1 MIMHPLDLIKT
12 RFQLQNN
19 TISSSAQSQHYSG
32 VRDCAAKMYRQEG
45 LLSFWKGILP
55 PILVETPK
63 RAWKF
68 FTFEQFQKMFLF
80 GGDKPG
86 ALVSGQQDIIFYQF
100 VTAVSPLDVFPGWTR
115 LWSHRGRYSQSLRG
129 RQSQNAIKPKP
140 PVRGALHLVGQ
151 TLIVNSWNYRIF
163 AGRWREKL

>member
-19 TISSSAQSQHYSG
+19 VLTSGQGGQHYTG

-45 LLSFWKGILP
+45 MFSFWKGILP

-68 FTFEQFQKMFLF
+68 FTFEQFQKMFMF
-80 GGDKPG
+80 GSEKPG
-86 ALVSGQQDIIFYQF
+86 ALVSRTLSDIL
-100 VTAVSPLDVFPGWTR
+100 A
-115 LWSHRGRYSQSLRG
+115 
-129 RQSQNAIKPKP
+129 
-140 PVRGALHLVGQ
+140 
-151 TLIVNSWNYRIF
+151 
-163 AGRWREKL
+163 

>member
-19 TISSSAQSQHYSG
+19 TISSVQSQHYSG
-32 VRDCAAKMYRQEG
+32 VRDCARKMYQQEG

-68 FTFEQFQKMFLF
+68 FTFEQFKKIFLF
-80 GGDKPG
+80 GQDKPG
-86 ALVSGQQDIIFYQF
+86 AVVSGDDICPQF
-100 VTAVSPLDVFPGWTR
+100 VTTISPRHILWLDLDP
-115 LWSHRGRYSQSLRG
+115 
-129 RQSQNAIKPKP
+129 
-140 PVRGALHLVGQ
+140 
-151 TLIVNSWNYRIF
+151 
-163 AGRWREKL
+163 E

>member
-1 MIMHPLDLIKT
+1 MILHPLDLIKT
-12 RFQLQNN
+12 RFQLQNT
-19 TISSSAQSQHYSG
+19 TISSVQSQHYSG

-55 PILVETPK
+55 PILVETPE

-86 ALVSGQQDIIFYQF
+86 ALVSGQLDIIFDQF
-100 VTAVSPLDVFPGWTR
+100 VTTVSPLDVFPGWTR

-129 RQSQNAIKPKP
+129 RQSQNAIKPSP
-140 PVRGALHLVGQ
+140 PV
-151 TLIVNSWNYRIF
+151 
-163 AGRWREKL
+163 

>member
-12 RFQLQNN
+12 RFQLQNT
-19 TISSSAQSQHYSG
+19 TISSVQSQHYSG
-32 VRDCAAKMYRQEG
+32 VRDCARKMYQQEG

-68 FTFEQFQKMFLF
+68 FTFEQFQKIFLF

-86 ALVSGQQDIIFYQF
+86 AMVSAHPICPVY
-100 VTAVSPLDVFPGWTR
+100 PLT
-115 LWSHRGRYSQSLRG
+115 WSHLD
-129 RQSQNAIKPKP
+129 
-140 PVRGALHLVGQ
+140 
-151 TLIVNSWNYRIF
+151 IF
-163 AGRWREKL
+163 SGWARLGSD